1 MSQDRRLRLGDMLVE
16 AGLISEEQ
24 LGSALSSQKASGR
37 KLGQE
42 LVALGFLTEVQ
53 MTQVLSNQLSVPWVS
68 LYHVELTREL
78 LTLLPAQVAE
88 SCGAIPVYVRKVR
101 NQGDT
106 LFVAMD
112 DPTNAQALKLLEDA
126 TGLPVKPMVAASSE
140 LQDAIRVY
148 YFGGKPRPAA
158 TPAKT
163 DEKKPPPPPPTAK
176 GEPPQTEPQ
185 AEPKAEPQAEPKA
198 EPKVEPR
205 AEPNVEPKVDSTT
218 AEAKKPEPK
227 RGPRTITLTLLDGT
241 TVKLP
246 APGTGAKSGEAHSG
260 VTTGDVIAAL
270 RARARG
276 DDVSKILPD
285 QRWEELLAALL
296 TVLLRKGLVADWEF
310 VEEWNKRRE
319 S

>member
-185 AEPKAEPQAEPKA
+185 AEPKAEP
-198 EPKVEPR
+198 KVEPR